1 VRVNRREELALSLA
15 EVRERIARAC
25 EAAGRDV
32 GEVGLLAVT
41 KTFPAEDVAILHD
54 LGLAEFAENRDQEA
68 GRKAREFAELR
79 PGARVRWHMV
89 GSLQRNK
96 ARSVLGWADRVD
108 TVDSTRLADALAKAA
123 VARAA
128 GPVEVLIQV
137 SIDGDEARGGYPI
150 DDLPRLADHVA
161 RSSELIL
168 RGVMTVA
175 PLRMS
180 PQQAFAALYEA
191 VTRLRDDH
199 PDATVISAGMSG
211 DLEDAIAHGSTCVRV
226 GTALLGSRRLASP

>member
-1 VRVNRREELALSLA
+1 VNRREELALSLA
-15 EVRERIARAC
+15 EVRERIAKAC
-25 EAAGRDV
+25 AAAGRKSD
-32 GEVGLLAVT
+32 EVGLLAVT
-41 KTFPAEDVAILHD
+41 KTFPAEDVAILSD
-54 LGLAEFAENRDQEA
+54 LGLTDFAENRDQEA
-68 GRKAREFAELR
+68 GRKAVEFAGLR
-79 PGARVRWHMV
+79 PGAPAKWHMV

-96 ARSVLGWADRVD
+96 AKSVLRWADRID
-108 TVDSTRLADALAKAA
+108 TVDSTRLADAIAKAA
-123 VARAA
+123 EDAA
-128 GPVEVLIQV
+128 EPVEVLIQV
-137 SIDGDEARGGYPI
+137 SIDGDEARGGHPI
-150 DDLPRLADHVA
+150 GDLPRLADHVA
-161 RSSELIL
+161 RSSELVL

-175 PLRMS
+175 PLGMS